1 MAAASEGPSP
11 CVPEDLRT
19 YMACIVAASCIVQ
32 AAVPAHVSME
42 VYAMILEQ
50 VTRFEEITWPLLRDA
65 LLHEEGGNSLAVDA
79 LLPEAYICD
88 GSEHTSL
95 RQLTSMVGTEHAATM
110 SMALD
115 LKAAAAASHQIMNSH
130 AVNASL
136 DETIDKLQQ
145 AWHPVCQ
152 KLGCDHTNFWDIYL
166 QHHKHALALLETKH
180 AGLLRSDIKLR
191 FHLEQRVQRLLGPES
206 NDYSFIEKY
215 ARHGQEHHSSHQV
228 FHAYHDSARASMLE
242 FAKSVVGSLSYERA
256 KRLVNLHKLADIEKE
271 AARKER
277 SAERSASSH
286 ANEKMQLSLLEE
298 VEDEGEG
305 AEAFWDRRR
314 RRRRRRRIFEVVVQV
329 VETVVEAVARPVTS
343 ALACAGQG
351 GNFVSTGYTRSLN
364 GNVAWSIGLAGGSSD
379 IMKDILNGQGPLGWI
394 SLGAGFSVG
403 STTDVWWAG
412 AGFGGSIGCN
422 ARYGWRGK
430 SRGSCTMDLT
440 VSTLACGNV
449 PTSSSACPFGRN
461 FAGMT
466 CSSSGGYFV
475 SIMCCSFD
483 LTNGGN
489 TCR

>member
-1 MAAASEGPSP
+1 MKLRFMKLGFLGLLGSLWLCPCLAYKVRQRRELPASQIQTVQELTVALPLLIINMTNCTGLIRDGSLATNVSFHASDYQHDLPFVMDCAAGFYAVLGDFMAAASEGPSP

-88 GSEHTSL
+88 GSEHDHAFLQFDAKTSRETSL

-206 NDYSFIEKY
+206 NV
-215 ARHGQEHHSSHQV
+215 EHILSNV
-228 FHAYHDSARASMLE
+228 
-242 FAKSVVGSLSYERA
+242 AKS
-256 KRLVNLHKLADIEKE
+256 
-271 AARKER
+271 
-277 SAERSASSH
+277 
-286 ANEKMQLSLLEE
+286 
-298 VEDEGEG
+298 
-305 AEAFWDRRR
+305 
-314 RRRRRRRIFEVVVQV
+314 
-329 VETVVEAVARPVTS
+329 
-343 ALACAGQG
+343 
-351 GNFVSTGYTRSLN
+351 
-364 GNVAWSIGLAGGSSD
+364 
-379 IMKDILNGQGPLGWI
+379 
-394 SLGAGFSVG
+394 
-403 STTDVWWAG
+403 
-412 AGFGGSIGCN
+412 
-422 ARYGWRGK
+422 
-430 SRGSCTMDLT
+430 
-440 VSTLACGNV
+440 
-449 PTSSSACPFGRN
+449 
-461 FAGMT
+461 
-466 CSSSGGYFV
+466 CS
-475 SIMCCSFD
+475 
-483 LTNGGN
+483 
-489 TCR
+489 